1 MPTKLLIVDDEE
13 GLTQIL
19 KDYFEMKGFSVS
31 VAYTGETAIALLKKE
46 KPEVILL
53 DLLLKGKL
61 DGVDVLKSAKAN
73 SPESKVIMLTGSD
86 TVAKE
91 REIKSLGVSRYLHK
105 PVTVNKLSDTISGVL
120 RE

>member
-19 KDYFEMKGFSVS
+19 KGYFEMKGFTVS
-31 VAYTGETAIALLKKE
+31 VAATGETAIALLKEE
-46 KPEVILL
+46 KPDLILL

-61 DGVDVLKSAKAN
+61 DGIDVLKSTKVN
-73 SPESKVIMLTGSD
+73 SPGSKVIMLTGSD

-91 REIKSLGVSRYLHK
+91 KEIKSIGVCCYLHK
-105 PVTVNKLSDTISGVL
+105 PVTVNKLSDTISEVL

>member
-1 MPTKLLIVDDEE
+1 MSAKLLIVDDEE
-13 GLTQIL
+13 DLTRIL

-31 VAYTGETAIALLKKE
+31 LAATGDEAIALLKQE
-46 KPEVILL
+46 KPDIVLL

-61 DGVDVLKSAKAN
+61 DGVDVLRSAKVN
-73 SPESKVIMLTGSD
+73 SPGSKVIMLTGSD

-91 REIKSLGVSRYLHK
+91 KEIKSIGVNRYLHK
-105 PVTVNKLSDTISGVL
+105 PVTVNKLSDTIAEVL